1 MATFHGLY
9 YPYINFQDEG
19 WLKTGA
25 LYWDSIGRI
34 VGVDI
39 PLSDSDDVKR
49 LIDAGFVRDRRPDS
63 STKQEIAK
71 PFSALLASRGEALQQ
86 KFGVHANSSPD
97 DFVVVFEEKMD
108 TELLTGLLALKLAS
122 IEDQWIVIHN
132 RLADVYITALAEA
145 MAPTI
150 GARPL
155 AEKGMDHVAVS
166 GLTLERLTDA
176 LLNDNDMR
184 PEPQKRETE
193 IEEAMATVAL
203 RYVIPAD
210 PDSIPAGEIIKFR
223 NTYQEERGQFQSEV
237 TKIIKDLSYMKE
249 MKNPDDI
256 LRHLQSEYN
265 KRLAG
270 KVKRLDEGM
279 QKAGWNT
286 FENAMAASWA
296 VPAGLGAFIAALGL
310 GGAVAGPVGGAV
322 GVAFAG
328 WSILRKHRKAREEL
342 LKPSAE
348 AYLYRAKKAL
358 SPGAL
363 ASEVY
368 TGGQMFLP

>member
-34 VGVDI
+34 VGIDI

-49 LIDAGFVRDRRPDS
+49 LIDAGFVQDRRPEL

-71 PFSALLASRGEALQQ
+71 PFSALLASRGEVLLQ
-86 KFGVHANSSPD
+86 KFGVDAIAADSD
-97 DFVVVFEEKMD
+97 LVVVFDEKMD
-108 TELLTGLLALKLAS
+108 AELLKDLLALKLVR
-122 IEDQWIVIHN
+122 IEDRWIEIHR
-132 RLADVYITALAEA
+132 RLGDVYITALAEA
-145 MAPTI
+145 MAPRI

-155 AEKGMDHVAVS
+155 AERGTDHVAVS

-176 LLNDNDMR
+176 LLNDDGMR
-184 PEPQKRETE
+184 PGPQHQDTE
-193 IEEAMATVAL
+193 IEEAMATIAL
-203 RYVIPAD
+203 RYVVPAD
-210 PDSIPAGEIIKFR
+210 PDSIPATEIVSFR
-223 NTYQEERGQFQSEV
+223 NKYQEDRGQFQAEIV
-237 TKIIKDLSYMKE
+237 KIIKELGYVKE
-249 MKNPDDI
+249 MTNPDDI
-256 LRHLQSEYN
+256 RRHLQSEYD

-270 KVKRLDEGM
+270 KVKQLEKAM
-279 QKAGWNT
+279 QTVGWNT
-286 FENAMAASWA
+286 VENAMAASWA
-296 VPAGLGAFIAALGL
+296 VPAGLGAVFASLGL
-310 GGAVAGPVGGAV
+310 AGAVTGAA

-328 WSILRKHRKAREEL
+328 WSMLRKRRKAIDDL

-358 SPGAL
+358 SPEAL
-363 ASEVY
+363 AREVY
-368 TGGQMFLP
+368 ADGRMFLP

>member
-1 MATFHGLY
+1 MSTFHGLY

-34 VGVDI
+34 VGADI

-49 LIDAGFVRDRRPDS
+49 LIDAGFVQDRRPEF

-71 PFSALLASRGEALQQ
+71 PFRELLVSRGEVLQR
-86 KFGVHANSSPD
+86 KFDVTANCSQD
-97 DFVVVFEEKMD
+97 DLVVVFDEKMD
-108 TELLTGLLALKLAS
+108 TELLKALLTLNLAS
-122 IEDQWIVIHN
+122 TEDRWIVIHN

-184 PEPQKRETE
+184 PRPQKRETE

-210 PDSIPAGEIIKFR
+210 PDAIPASEIIKFR
-223 NTYQEERGQFQSEV
+223 NAHQEDRGQFQSEV
-237 TKIIKDLSYMKE
+237 TKIIKELSYMND

-256 LRHLQSEYN
+256 TRHLESEYE

-270 KVKRLDEGM
+270 KVKRLETAM

-286 FENAMAASWA
+286 VENALAASWA

-310 GGAVAGPVGGAV
+310 AGAAAEALSGAA

-328 WSILRKHRKAREEL
+328 WSIFRKHSKATEDL

-358 SPGAL
+358 SPKAL

-368 TGGQMFLP
+368 TDGRMFLP